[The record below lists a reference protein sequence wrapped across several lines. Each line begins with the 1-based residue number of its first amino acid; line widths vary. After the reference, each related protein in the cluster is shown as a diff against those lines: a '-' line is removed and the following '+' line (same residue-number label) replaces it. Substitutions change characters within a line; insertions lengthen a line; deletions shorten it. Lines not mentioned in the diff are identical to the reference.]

1 MLSGATCKAADT
13 AGTAV
18 FRIVV
23 SSDSMKKATATSH
36 GKTRLQTSEAQG
48 LSPTVFGSVGG
59 FIGWQIA
66 FAAKARQVLAYLF
79 GSAVYLMQFCG
90 PVSVGENR
98 ALHAL
103 RPIPDGKS
111 AFHAQCFSSRYG
123 SPGKP
128 LESRSRPSEIVS
140 LGFPLGRVRR
150 RLERGNRVMQPVED
164 LRRPDRL
171 GEMVPI
177 ELGAQIPRQP
187 RKRQLD
193 ASLCKV
199 LL

>member
-59 FIGWQIA
+59 FIGWQIV
-66 FAAKARQVLAYLF
+66 FAAKARQVSAYLV

-90 PVSVGENR
+90 LVSVGENR

-111 AFHAQCFSSRYG
+111 AFHAQCFSDRKSTRLN
-123 SPGKP
+123 S
-128 LESRSRPSEIVS
+128 SH
-140 LGFPLGRVRR
+140 LGISYAVFCLDQKSTRLNSSHLGISYAVFCLNYKRTR
-150 RLERGNRVMQPVED
+150 
-164 LRRPDRL
+164 
-171 GEMVPI
+171 
-177 ELGAQIPRQP
+177 QI
-187 RKRQLD
+187 
-193 ASLCKV
+193 
-199 LL
+199 